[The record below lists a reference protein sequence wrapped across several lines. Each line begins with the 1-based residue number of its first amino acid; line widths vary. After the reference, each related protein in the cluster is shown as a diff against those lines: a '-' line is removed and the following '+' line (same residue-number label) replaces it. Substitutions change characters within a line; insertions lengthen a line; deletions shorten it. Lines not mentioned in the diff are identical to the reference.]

1 MRRIYKKSGS
11 SVSKKEIKV
20 SRKLRYLFRLVFN
33 FFRVPLLKVLSG
45 GGFKSPIYMLASS
58 RSEFRIEENGCIH
71 IEKML
76 NMEAN
81 SLVYA
86 FGGKIHIGSAFVN
99 RNCVIVSRKEIDI
112 GDRVTI
118 GPNVCIYDHDHNLKA
133 ESLENSFITEHICI
147 EDDVWIGAQAVIL
160 KGVHIGKGA
169 VIAAGAVVVNDI
181 PSGAIAGGVPAKIL

>member
-1 MRRIYKKSGS
+1 M
-11 SVSKKEIKV
+11 KV
-20 SRKLRYLFRLVFN
+20 SRKLRYLFRLIFN
-33 FFRVPLLKVLSG
+33 FFRIFLLKVLTG
-45 GGFKSPIYMLASS
+45 GKFKSPIYMLASS
-58 RSEFRIEENGCIH
+58 RSEFRIEEKGSIF
-71 IEKML
+71 IKKML
-76 NMEAN
+76 NIEAN

-86 FGGKIHIGSAFVN
+86 FGGKIHIGSAFIN

-133 ESLENSFITEHICI
+133 DSLKESFVSEHICI

-181 PSGAIAGGVPAKIL
+181 PPDAIARGVPAKIV

>member
-1 MRRIYKKSGS
+1 M
-11 SVSKKEIKV
+11 
-20 SRKLRYLFRLVFN
+20 SRKLRYLFRLIFN
-33 FFRVPLLKVLSG
+33 FFRIPFLKVLTG

-58 RSEFRIEENGCIH
+58 RSEFRIEENGYIH
-71 IEKML
+71 IKKML

-86 FGGKIHIGSAFVN
+86 VGGKRHIESAFIN

-118 GPNVCIYDHDHNLKA
+118 GPNVCIYDHDHDLKS
-133 ESLENSFITEHICI
+133 ESLEDSFISERICI
-147 EDDVWIGAQAVIL
+147 DDDVWIGAQAVIL

-169 VIAAGAVVVNDI
+169 VIAAGAVVVSDI
-181 PSGAIAGGVPAKIL
+181 PPDAIARGVPAQIV